1 MSYNRPDGNPAGA
14 LNMPAP
20 AGGGSVTLAPP
31 DSTALSLTFKL
42 PATYGDA
49 GDAMVDDG
57 AGTLSWV
64 PVLTPLVLGNADDIL
79 IGTLASANGNVTIGR
94 STGSQIKTFSDGTYY
109 VKNDAAY
116 IFDYDPGANT
126 FSHGDTQYT
135 YAAYTTYASVQST
148 LTPANNRAPRVEFG
162 SGSEVVRV
170 GGNLRSLVTA
180 SILTL
185 TAASETVMLS
195 EVINAS
201 FLDEA
206 GTQVRVRFSA
216 LDVAVLNTCQ
226 FKFRIKYGTTTF
238 DSPTFT
244 VSAGGF
250 TIGEFVMQIVTDGAN
265 PTRNIY
271 FTWQGDRNTGGVA
284 HSTLRSFA
292 ASKDFTIQQTL
303 QLVAVG
309 VANSGDTF
317 QVEQATMNVT
327 FPETQSS

>member
-1 MSYNRPDGNPAGA
+1 MSYNRPDGA

-20 AGGGSVTLAPP
+20 AGGGSVTIAPP

-79 IGTLASANGNVTIGR
+79 IGTLASANGNVTLGR
-94 STGSQIKTFSDGTYY
+94 SSGAQINTFGNGTYS

-116 IFDYDPGANT
+116 LFNYDPGANT
-126 FSHGDTQYT
+126 FSHGDPQYT
-135 YAAYTTYASVQST
+135 YAASNTYASAQST
-148 LTPANNRAPRVEFG
+148 LTPANSRAPYVGLG
-162 SGSEVVRV
+162 SGTETVRV

-180 SILTL
+180 PVLTL
-185 TAASETVMLS
+185 TAASETGILS

-216 LDVAVLNTCQ
+216 ADMGIVNTCQ

-244 VSAGGF
+244 VSNGGF
-250 TIGEFVMQIVTDGAN
+250 TIGEFVMHIVTDGAN
-265 PTRNIY
+265 PTRSIY
-271 FTWQGDRNTGGVA
+271 FTWQGDRYAGAIA
-284 HSTLRSFA
+284 HSAARGFA
-292 ASKDFTIQQTL
+292 ASEDFTIQRTL

-317 QVEQATMNVT
+317 QVEQATMNVI
-327 FPETQSS
+327 FPETQSA